1 MCKWNIIKHEKFLFR
16 EALTKICKLETGNQY
31 SLHDNFLKFTTDS
44 ERAAVEKIISHI
56 NERGNPFDISVA
68 ITRNIVSGE
77 KLDNELLVFEA
88 NCLVLGEEEYQKFKD
103 ERLEK
108 KVITLFDPIPKLA
121 MKGFNSKSSS
131 LTQRCQKS
139 PDIRKK
145 R

>member
-1 MCKWNIIKHEKFLFR
+1 M
-16 EALTKICKLETGNQY
+16 
-31 SLHDNFLKFTTDS
+31 KFTTDS

-108 KVITLFDPIPKLA
+108 KVITLFDPIPKLT
-121 MKGFNSKSSS
+121 MKRFNSKSSS